1 MKKKTIIILFL
12 FILIILVI
20 FFALNWK
27 RLFNNT
33 ITKSEEVA
41 KFYIDKTQCYSNIG
55 AISNQTTYQNPEWNL
70 NIYQYTDIAIYIG
83 RLEDY
88 NIDNYIEKLYIN
100 NINISESERGSQELY
115 YLNPLNFGN
124 SDISNLSDENKIND
138 ELKYNMI
145 NYDNKENDIKYSIP
159 IFFEDCSNP
168 ITLRYLNSDIVTNY
182 TISTTELVEF
192 NGSLLKNENIDLEDI
207 KTNISFDLNIVTES
221 GETHTINLEF
231 EISLEDENST
241 IYDGEINIIDEN
253 INDNF

>member
-1 MKKKTIIILFL
+1 M
-12 FILIILVI
+12 
-20 FFALNWK
+20 
-27 RLFNNT
+27 
-33 ITKSEEVA
+33 
-41 KFYIDKTQCYSNIG
+41 
-55 AISNQTTYQNPEWNL
+55 
-70 NIYQYTDIAIYIG
+70 
-83 RLEDY
+83 
-88 NIDNYIEKLYIN
+88 
-100 NINISESERGSQELY
+100 Y